1 MEVSSDVVLIGTGV
15 APLVTARNLIEQGR
29 TVTILNPDHD
39 FFLENSEFS
48 IDPLL
53 LKNEEDLKSI
63 DLSLSLEEQAF
74 KILSPEFPGAIER
87 WHFQSR
93 DKKPSI
99 DRPVLKR
106 RQRLWLKSTDRPLLE
121 SLYLTL
127 DKFDVHTQLLEDTLA
142 VTKFPGFSDS
152 QRKDETYN
160 HYLGVLAQ
168 YACDIDASR
177 FRRGLL
183 EFLRE
188 QQTKVQILCGV
199 DQLAFEKD
207 GLRFVQKGESIR
219 IPKKIPTVFYWTPR
233 LSRWVVT
240 LHEYASIPRLYSPLA
255 TQTWSEWTIV
265 SRDPMPLDTVGSFN
279 EFLVY
284 SEHEYLLRVLARG
297 KKIQWNWGVLD
308 DSESTHGS
316 AESIAAITDLF
327 LKFLK
332 WDRIGVRQYQP
343 RYSFEWNLSSFNYLA
358 TDQGR
363 FCIVGGVEGFL
374 VRVVEHAKKMSD
386 KILENFA

>member
-1 MEVSSDVVLIGTGV
+1 MELSSDVVLVGTGV

-29 TVTILNPDHD
+29 TVTLLNPDHD

-53 LKNEEDLKSI
+53 LKSDEDLKEI
-63 DLSLSLEEQAF
+63 DLTFSLEDEAF
-74 KILSPEFPGAIER
+74 KILSPEYPGAIEKLY
-87 WHFQSR
+87 FQSNE
-93 DKKPSI
+93 KKPSI

-121 SLYLTL
+121 SLYLSM
-127 DKFDVHTQLLEDTLA
+127 DKFDVHTQLLEDMLA
-142 VTKFPGFSDS
+142 VAKFPGFSDPG
-152 QRKDETYN
+152 RKDETYN

-168 YACDIDASR
+168 FVCDIDASR

-188 QQTKVQILCGV
+188 QKNRIEILCGV

-219 IPKKIPTVFYWTPR
+219 VKKKTPVVFYWTPR
-233 LSRWVVT
+233 LSRWVET
-240 LHEYASIPRLYSPLA
+240 LHEYASIPKTYYPSAKRA
-255 TQTWSEWTIV
+255 WGEWTIV
-265 SRDPMPLDTVGSFN
+265 SRDKIPLDVVGSLD

-284 SEHEYLLRVLARG
+284 SEHEQLVRVLARG
-297 KKIQWNWGVLD
+297 KKFPWTWGKVD
-308 DSESTHGS
+308 ESENTVGS
-316 AESIAAITDLF
+316 AESIEAVSELF

-332 WDRIGVRQYQP
+332 WNRVGVRQYQP
-343 RYSFEWNLSSFNYLA
+343 RYTFEWSKPGFNMGV
-358 TDQGR
+358 TDKGR
-363 FCIVGGVEGFL
+363 FCVVGGVEGFL
-374 VRVVEHAKKMSD
+374 VRVVEHSKKVAEDIS
-386 KILENFA
+386 ENFV